1 MITYRVDLHTEDQR
15 IENKG
20 YPSDI
25 ETVVK
30 IEDTIVPVLGWY
42 GDDVSVYAVNVEG
55 LKTLEYHQRPYMVDT
70 DKFDH
75 RFLNVIRIMEPV
87 TPDRITKVGEWVYNR
102 QTENF
107 DYEEI

>member
-1 MITYRVDLHTEDQR
+1 MITYRVDLPTEDQR
-15 IENKG
+15 IENRG

-25 ETVVK
+25 ETVIK

-87 TPDRITKVGEWVYNR
+87 TPDRITKVGEWVYNH